1 MSLFWCSHFSLI
13 SGFPSLLP
21 CIWFSLTDCFHA
33 TMMAQRILKSWQTPI
48 LRFLVYFQRF
58 KDCVFIELG
67 SNYLDERSG
76 QTEDFEGNDFRTC
89 FAFSFE
95 WSWKAN
101 LWNKSILFI
110 RRNLLEYR
118 DYGMVAPLQ
127 ASLTVNLMKIHLEW
141 KAVKVGLAEDL
152 INSIANSDQKLQTN
166 LN

>member
-1 MSLFWCSHFSLI
+1 LSLFWCSHFSLI

-21 CIWFSLTDCFHA
+21 CIWFSFTDCFHA

-48 LRFLVYFQRF
+48 LRFLVYFERF
-58 KDCVFIELG
+58 KDCLYWVRFKLSRWEKWANWGLW
-67 SNYLDERSG
+67 
-76 QTEDFEGNDFRTC
+76 GNGFRTS

-95 WSWKAN
+95 WMWKAN
-101 LWNKSILFI
+101 LWNKAIFLNSE
-110 RRNLLEYR
+110 NLLAYKH
-118 DYGMVAPLQ
+118 DGMMAPLQ